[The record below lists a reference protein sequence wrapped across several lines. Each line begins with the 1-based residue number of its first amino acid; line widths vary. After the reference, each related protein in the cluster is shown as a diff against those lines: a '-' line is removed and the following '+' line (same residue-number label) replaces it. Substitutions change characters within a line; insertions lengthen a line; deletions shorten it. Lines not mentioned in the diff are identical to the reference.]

1 MQCGFPG
8 DFLKILMIVPFYS
21 PDIGSGA
28 PLITL
33 LCEEL
38 IQRGHEV
45 IVITSVP
52 HYTTGKVEHGY
63 HKKFFWK
70 SIENGVKITRVAV
83 PSLNRAKLRNRFI
96 QFICFQFGSTLASL
110 TKKYDVALITNPAI
124 ETLTPFVWHSLIRKK
139 PTVWS
144 VFDVYPDVGIKLGI
158 FRNKAVIGIVS
169 HIERLCLRNSSFV
182 QIISNS
188 FKPGLNKLDVPDS
201 KMFLIPIWVD
211 TTFITPMPH
220 NNRFSKEH
228 HLENKFIVLYAGNIG
243 LSQGLEQVL
252 TAAEILK
259 NQKNILFV
267 FVGGGAGLAQLQ
279 SQVQQRQIMNVQF
292 IPFQP
297 RERLPEVLASA
308 NVSLVILKRGIG
320 SDSLPSKT
328 FSALSSGRPII
339 ASVDQKTETC
349 KLIQQA
355 EAGICI
361 SPDNPQKLAE
371 TILKL
376 MDDVNLCADL
386 GSNGRVWAEKYHSV
400 WSAAEQFEELFR
412 KAIKADNSKD
422 HSA

>member
-1 MQCGFPG
+1 MV
-8 DFLKILMIVPFYS
+8 VPFYS

-52 HYTTGKVEHGY
+52 HFKSGKVEHGY
-63 HKKFFWK
+63 RRKFFWK
-70 SIENGVKITRVAV
+70 SIENGVTITRVAV

-96 QFICFQFGSTLASL
+96 QFICFQIGSTLASM

-124 ETLTPFVWHSLIRKK
+124 ETLIPFVWHSIIRNK

-158 FRNKAVIGIVS
+158 FRSKAVIGIVS
-169 HIERLCLRNSSFV
+169 YIERICLQHSSYV

-188 FKPGLNKLDVPDS
+188 FRPGLNKLDVPDS
-201 KMFLIPIWVD
+201 KMALIPIWVD
-211 TTFITPMPH
+211 TTFIFPLPH
-220 NNRFSKEH
+220 ENRFSNEH
-228 HLENKFIVLYAGNIG
+228 HLENQFIVLYAGNIG

-259 NQKNILFV
+259 NQKKLQFI

-279 SQVQQRQIMNVQF
+279 SEVQQRKMTNVQF
-292 IPFQP
+292 IPYQP

-320 SDSLPSKT
+320 FDSLPSKT
-328 FSALSSGRPII
+328 FSALASGRPII
-339 ASVDQKTETC
+339 ASVDRESETC
-349 KLIQQA
+349 RLIQQA

-361 SPDNPQKLAE
+361 PPDNPSKLVE
-371 TILKL
+371 SILKL
-376 MDDVNLCADL
+376 MGDEDLCTSL

-400 WSAAEQFEELFR
+400 RSAANQFEELFS
-412 KAIKADNSKD
+412 KAIKTDIS
-422 HSA
+422 